1 MQNLRQLS
9 QILSPSMFRNIVR
22 KGDLV
27 LFEKQTSKY
36 LNTTSNDTNLDII
49 RTIYKT
55 LNKEYR
61 CEYIYKNNLLLHII
75 KTYGLKK
82 SLTFNEF
89 RIGASL
95 ADLVML
101 NGIVKI
107 YEIKTEL
114 DNLEK
119 LEKQIIDYKKFAD
132 EVYIV
137 TDDKYAEKLLI
148 KYNNTDIGIIILNSN
163 NKLEIVK
170 EAEISDLSFDFET
183 IFKILRKQE
192 YLDLISDNFGY
203 IPDVP
208 NTKVFSTC
216 YDLLSKKDI
225 KDFQKQVLGKLKER
239 KLKSPN
245 LLKSKKTP
253 LELKH
258 ICNSLDFNDSEYQKL
273 YNFLE
278 SKNLCTNRI

>member
-1 MQNLRQLS
+1 
-9 QILSPSMFRNIVR
+9 MFRNIVR

-36 LNTTSNDTNLDII
+36 LNITGNSTNLDII
-49 RTIYKT
+49 RMIYKA

-82 SLTFNEF
+82 SLTLNEL

-101 NGIVKI
+101 NGQVKV

-119 LEKQIIDYKKFAD
+119 LEKQIVDYNKFAD

-137 TDDKYAEKLLI
+137 TNDKYAEKLLI
-148 KYNNTDIGIIILNSN
+148 KYKNTDLGIIILNSK
-163 NKLEIVK
+163 NKLEVVK
-170 EAEISDLSFDFET
+170 KAETNSHSFDFET

-192 YLDLISDNFGY
+192 YLDLVFENFGY

-208 NTKVFSTC
+208 NTKIFSTC
-216 YDLLSKKDI
+216 YNLLLKKDI

-239 KLKSPN
+239 KLNSPD

-253 LELKH
+253 VELKH
-258 ICNSLDFNDSEYQKL
+258 ICNSLDFNDSEYHKL

-278 SKNLCTNRI
+278 TKNLCTNLI

>member
-1 MQNLRQLS
+1 
-9 QILSPSMFRNIVR
+9 MFRNIVR
-22 KGDLV
+22 KGDFV

-36 LNTTSNDTNLDII
+36 LNTTGNDTNLDII
-49 RTIYKT
+49 KTIYKA

-82 SLTFNEF
+82 SLTFNEL

-101 NGIVKI
+101 NGKVKI

-137 TDDKYAEKLLI
+137 TDDKYAKKLLI
-148 KYNNTDIGIIILNSN
+148 KYNDTDIGIIILNSK
-163 NKLEIVK
+163 NKLEVVK
-170 EAEISDLSFDFET
+170 KAEISDLSFDFET

-192 YLDLISDNFGY
+192 YLDLVSDNFGY
-203 IPDVP
+203 IPNVP

-216 YDLLSKKDI
+216 YNLLSKIDI

-253 LELKH
+253 VELKH

-278 SKNLCTNRI
+278 TKNLCTNRI

>member
-22 KGDLV
+22 KGDFV

-36 LNTTSNDTNLDII
+36 LNTTGNDTNLDII
-49 RTIYKT
+49 KTIYKA

-82 SLTFNEF
+82 SLTFNEL

-101 NGIVKI
+101 NGKVKI

-137 TDDKYAEKLLI
+137 TDDKYAKKLLI
-148 KYNNTDIGIIILNSN
+148 KYNDTDIGIIILNSK
-163 NKLEIVK
+163 NKLEVVK
-170 EAEISDLSFDFET
+170 KAEISDLSFDFET

-192 YLDLISDNFGY
+192 YLDLVSDNFGY
-203 IPDVP
+203 IPNVP

-216 YDLLSKKDI
+216 YNLLSKIDI

-253 LELKH
+253 VELKH

-278 SKNLCTNRI
+278 TKNLCTNRI

>member
-1 MQNLRQLS
+1 MQNLRQIS
-9 QILSPSMFRNIVR
+9 QILSPSMFRNIVV
-22 KGDLV
+22 KGDIV
-27 LFEKQTSKY
+27 LFEKQTNKY
-36 LNTTSNDTNLDII
+36 LNITGNDTNLDII

-82 SLTFNEF
+82 SLTFNEL

-101 NGIVKI
+101 NGIVKV

-148 KYNNTDIGIIILNSN
+148 KYNNTDIGIIILNSK
-163 NKLEIVK
+163 NKLEVVK
-170 EAEISDLSFDFET
+170 KAEISDLSFDFDT

-192 YLDLISDNFGY
+192 YLDLVYDNFGY

-208 NTKVFSTC
+208 NTKVFRTC
-216 YDLLSKKDI
+216 YDLLSKNDI

-239 KLKSPN
+239 KLKSPDF
-245 LLKSKKTP
+245 LKSKKTP
-253 LELKH
+253 PELKH
-258 ICNSLDFNDSEYQKL
+258 ICNSLDFNDSEYHKL
-273 YNFLE
+273 YDFLE
-278 SKNLCTNRI
+278 TKNSCTNLI

>member
-1 MQNLRQLS
+1 MQNLRQIS
-9 QILSPSMFRNIVR
+9 QILSPTMFRNIVR
-22 KGDLV
+22 KGDSV

-49 RTIYKT
+49 KTIYKT

-61 CEYIYKNNLLLHII
+61 CEYIYKNHLLLHII

-82 SLTFNEF
+82 SLTFNEL

-101 NGIVKI
+101 NGKVKI

-148 KYNNTDIGIIILNSN
+148 KYNNTDIGIIILNN
-163 NKLEIVK
+163 KNKLEIVK

-192 YLDLISDNFGY
+192 YLDLVSYNFGY

-239 KLKSPN
+239 KLKSPD

-253 LELKH
+253 IELKH

-278 SKNLCTNRI
+278 TKNLCTNRI